1 VVRRVALLTL
11 SLLAACAGEGAS
23 TAPRGGC
30 TGPVTLRNE
39 ARQAVEQFYASP
51 TGPGAWGQDLLAPN
65 TLAVG
70 GAFPTRVPA
79 GAGHFRV
86 VFVDGSAAEIGGL
99 DPCQTGSLTVT
110 GRDIRGGR

>member
-1 VVRRVALLTL
+1 
-11 SLLAACAGEGAS
+11 
-23 TAPRGGC
+23 
-30 TGPVTLRNE
+30 
-39 ARQAVEQFYASP
+39 
-51 TGPGAWGQDLLAPN
+51 
-65 TLAVG
+65 
-70 GAFPTRVPA
+70 VPA